1 MIKERLKKNLEVIS
15 GEHSVDSLHKT
26 AVLGTSHI
34 VREVVHSETWSL
46 SGEDKVE
53 FQNENPS
60 DKRYD
65 KYIDDNDDD
74 DDDDSDKYNK
84 IPSR

>member
-1 MIKERLKKNLEVIS
+1 
-15 GEHSVDSLHKT
+15 
-26 AVLGTSHI
+26 
-34 VREVVHSETWSL
+34 
-46 SGEDKVE
+46 VE